1 MFHPQMVVLY
11 AVRMPSHKTPGRKA
25 AGSARA
31 GEILCRWQAD
41 GLPSSMYIYIYIIII
56 LIIYIIS
63 IIYIIIII
71 YIYIYFYDDIIYI

>member
-31 GEILCRWQAD
+31 GEVLCRWQAD
-41 GLPSSMYIYIYIIII
+41 GLPSSMYIYIIIIVI
-56 LIIYIIS
+56 F
-63 IIYIIIII
+63 III
-71 YIYIYFYDDIIYI
+71 

>member
-31 GEILCRWQAD
+31 GEVLCRWQAD
-41 GLPSSMYIYIYIIII
+41 GLPSSMYIYILLLFLFLLLYNNNNNYYYYYI
-56 LIIYIIS
+56 
-63 IIYIIIII
+63 
-71 YIYIYFYDDIIYI
+71 